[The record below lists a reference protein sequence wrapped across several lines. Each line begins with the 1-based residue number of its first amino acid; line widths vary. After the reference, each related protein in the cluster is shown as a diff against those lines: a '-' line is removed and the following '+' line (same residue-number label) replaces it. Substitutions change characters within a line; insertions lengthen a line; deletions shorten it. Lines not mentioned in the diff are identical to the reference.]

1 MADHKTSEFEGFNKS
16 NAKDRIIKINQN
28 RVIMLEESVHELI
41 EKMEKMERSMH
52 VMVKGNSPLKNRIDE
67 LNDKQKDN
75 EKVVKIHE
83 EINAGRRHKKKWKMR
98 EKLGRMN
105 RKRTKKPAK
114 NIWRSRIW
122 KEESGEGIR

>member
-1 MADHKTSEFEGFNKS
+1 MADHTVSEYVGFKKS
-16 NAKDRIIKINQN
+16 NVKDLADKTNQR
-28 RVIMLEESVHELI
+28 RVLMLEETVHELI

-83 EINAGRRHKKKWKMR
+83 EINAGRRHKKK
-98 EKLGRMN
+98 
-105 RKRTKKPAK
+105 
-114 NIWRSRIW
+114 
-122 KEESGEGIR
+122 